1 MIDYKI
7 KEIEE
12 NDMKILNEEDLRQP
26 NKPPELDENALL
38 ENLRNHY
45 EETRKA
51 PGEPI
56 LYFELIEES
65 GSITPTDK
73 CIQ

>member
-1 MIDYKI
+1 MSNYNK

-38 ENLRNHY
+38 EVLRNHY
-45 EETRKA
+45 QEIRKA

-73 CIQ
+73 CSQ